1 MYARR
6 PEWLLFDDEGTTWPA
21 NSMELRRRLA
31 CLTYQGDLSADLVRN
46 LGFVA
51 IRACRQRFTLRLH
64 VQVVSSVALAAAFY
78 WLFDHRPGSVV
89 IDFVGEDRPAE
100 IYPST
105 DEAIARL
112 IRLTRWNELNKKVA
126 EKPCPLDQLSPQS
139 PLHGLLRLWQ
149 ENRGRFNAPAL
160 IDYASQH
167 LASRFIVIR
176 QCAFDRLL
184 FHILGE
190 GLHVPDRSWLKSAV
204 GRPVED
210 QPDAE
215 YWGWV
220 AQTYRETLSTNRPG
234 LSDIDADIFW
244 PSRGWVRRRYRRLR
258 LPCTATD
265 GARYLFSANSAE
277 SGVALRTQVA

>member
-6 PEWLLFDDEGTTWPA
+6 PEWLLFDDQGATWPA
-21 NSMELRRRLA
+21 SSMELRRRLA
-31 CLTYQGDLSADLVRN
+31 CLNYQGDLAADLVRN

-51 IRACRQRFTLRLH
+51 IRACGNRSTLRVH

-78 WLFDHRPGSVV
+78 WLFDHRPGSVL

-100 IYPST
+100 LYAST
-105 DEAIARL
+105 DAAIARL
-112 IRLTRWNELNKKVA
+112 IQLTRWNDLNKKVA

-139 PLHGLLRLWQ
+139 PLYGLLQLWYQ
-149 ENRGRFNAPAL
+149 DEGRFNAPAL
-160 IDYASQH
+160 IGYASQH
-167 LASRFIVIR
+167 LSARFIVIR

-220 AQTYRETLSTNRPG
+220 AQTYRETLSANYPA
-234 LSDIDADIFW
+234 LSDIDADIYW

-265 GARYLFSANSAE
+265 GTRYLFSANSAE
-277 SGVALRTQVA
+277 SGVALRAQVA